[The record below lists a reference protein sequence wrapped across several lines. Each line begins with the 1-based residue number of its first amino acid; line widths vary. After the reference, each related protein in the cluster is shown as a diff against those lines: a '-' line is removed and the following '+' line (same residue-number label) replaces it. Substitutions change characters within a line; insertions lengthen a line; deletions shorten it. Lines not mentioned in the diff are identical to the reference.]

1 VEVGKYPNSSIHAKY
16 SDFHIKE
23 IAPYCSMTDI
33 DRIWVEC
40 RKNKIVAFIDLKYF
54 GEDTITETEKIVY
67 RELKKIAPVY
77 FVYLNYGFDKFIVYE
92 YGTKNKNEFSK
103 EQYINWVQ
111 ELGGKIETEPS
122 WDYILSDIN

>member
-1 VEVGKYPNSSIHAKY
+1 VGKYPNSSIHNKY

-23 IAPYCSMTDI
+23 IAPYCSLTDI

-40 RKNKIVAFIDLKYF
+40 RKGKIAAFIDLKYF

-67 RELKKIAPVY
+67 KELKRIAPVY
-77 FVYLNYGFDKFIVYE
+77 FVYLNYGFDKFIIYE
-92 YGTKNKNEFSK
+92 YGVKSKKEFSK

-111 ELGGKIETEPS
+111 QLGDKIESGTN
-122 WDYILSDIN
+122 WDNILSNIS